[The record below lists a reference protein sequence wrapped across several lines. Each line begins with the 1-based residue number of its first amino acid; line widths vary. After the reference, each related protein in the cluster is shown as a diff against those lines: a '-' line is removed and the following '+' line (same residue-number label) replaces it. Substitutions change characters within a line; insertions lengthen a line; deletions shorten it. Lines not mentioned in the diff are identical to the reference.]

1 MRLKKS
7 KSWRKQVWVDEA
19 TGMTLF
25 DRVLVRAYL
34 KAYLVCL
41 VSLLGL
47 YIVVDLFTN
56 LEDFA
61 EHHQGLLPII
71 KHIGA
76 YYGFKVTAIFDRLC
90 EAIILMAAAFTV
102 ALIQRNNE
110 LLPLL
115 SAGISTRR
123 VVRPILFG
131 AVGMLGLSI
140 VNQELIIPEIG
151 TKLQND
157 RDDPNGEKDLIV
169 QGAYEP
175 NGIHI
180 EGRLGS
186 RKGMIVKEEFFVI
199 IPESIAGEIIN
210 LTAKE
215 GRYIPPGE
223 GPRTGGWLLT
233 ATTPPELP
241 DWKNPDLLEMIDP
254 GKYFLHTQEVDFDML
269 TRPRNW
275 YNFASTPR
283 LGAELSKPDSTRL
296 AAMAVLFHMRL
307 TRPLLGIIL
316 VISGLSIILLD
327 QNRHVFLSA
336 GLCVILCGL
345 FFAAMFVCKSLGD
358 NEYISPALAAWTP
371 VLFFGPLSI
380 ALFDAVH
387 T

>member
-1 MRLKKS
+1 
-7 KSWRKQVWVDEA
+7 
-19 TGMTLF
+19 MTLF
-25 DRVLVRAYL
+25 DRALVRAYI
-34 KAYLVCL
+34 KAYAVCL
-41 VSLLGL
+41 VSLLSL

-61 EHHQGLLPII
+61 EHHQGLLPIL
-71 KHIGA
+71 KHIGE
-76 YYGFKVTAIFDRLC
+76 YYGFKVSAIFDRLC
-90 EAIILMAAAFTV
+90 EAIVLMAAAFTV
-102 ALIQRNNE
+102 ALMQRSNE

-123 VVRPILFG
+123 VVQPVLLS
-131 AVGMLGLSI
+131 ACGMLGLSLI
-140 VNQELIIPEIG
+140 NQELIIPAIG
-151 TKLQND
+151 TQLMSD
-157 RDDPNGEKDLIV
+157 RDDPKGEKDLVV
-169 QGAYEP
+169 QGGYEP

-186 RKGMIVKEEFFVI
+186 RKGMVVKEEFYVV

-210 LTAKE
+210 LAAKE
-215 GRYIPPGE
+215 GRYIPKGN
-223 GPRTGGWLLT
+223 GPRTGGWLMT
-233 ATTPPELP
+233 GTTPAELP
-241 DWKNPDLLEMIDP
+241 DWKNPVLEMIDP

-275 YNFASTPR
+275 YNFASTAR
-283 LGAELSKPDSTRL
+283 LGSELSKPDSTRL

-316 VISGLSIILLD
+316 VMSGLSIILHD

-336 GLCVILCGL
+336 GLCVVLCGL
-345 FFAAMFVCKSLGD
+345 FFAALFVCKSLGD

-371 VLFFGPLSI
+371 VLFFGPLSLV
-380 ALFDAVH
+380 LFDSVH

>member
-1 MRLKKS
+1 MS
-7 KSWRKQVWVDEA
+7 
-19 TGMTLF
+19 LF

-34 KAYLVCL
+34 KAYVVCL
-41 VSLLGL
+41 ISLLSL

-61 EHHQGLLPII
+61 EHHQGLLPIV

-123 VVRPILFG
+123 VLRPILFS

-140 VNQELIIPEIG
+140 VNQELIIPQIG

-186 RKGMIVKEEFFVI
+186 RKGMVVKEEFYVI

-215 GRYIPPGE
+215 GRYIPPGG

-233 ATTPPELP
+233 GTTPPELP

-275 YNFASTPR
+275 YNFASTTR
-283 LGAELSKPDSTRL
+283 LGTELSKPDSTRL
-296 AAMAVLFHMRL
+296 ASMAVLFHMRL
-307 TRPLLGIIL
+307 TRPLLGMIL

-336 GLCVILCGL
+336 GLCVVLCGL